1 MATSER
7 RIYSMES
14 MAPEISEDIG
24 VCLLA
29 YMKESVCVLL
39 ISQSFFSCVA
49 EMYIP
54 DMNRPGKA
62 ERRAEKG
69 LRPPRELAGET
80 RRLQSWP
87 TLARWLRRV
96 SFSLYK
102 PSIQAAPEPDPGNW
116 AKSPRL
122 SLGPEGITKGK
133 HGFKFQGIK
142 EKFNVSKKVLK
153 MTFL

>member
-1 MATSER
+1 MAKSER

-24 VCLLA
+24 CPLA
-29 YMKESVCVLL
+29 YMRESVCVL
-39 ISQSFFSCVA
+39 IINQSFFSCAA

-54 DMNRPGKA
+54 DRNRPGKA

-69 LRPPRELAGET
+69 PRPPRELVGET

-87 TLARWLRRV
+87 TLARWLQRV

-102 PSIQAAPEPDPGNW
+102 PSIQAAPEPDPSNW

-142 EKFNVSKKVLK
+142 EKFNISKKVLK

>member
-1 MATSER
+1 MSKSKR
-7 RIYSMES
+7 RIYKS
-14 MAPEISEDIG
+14 MAPEISEDIASH
-24 VCLLA
+24 L
-29 YMKESVCVLL
+29 
-39 ISQSFFSCVA
+39 FSGVA

-62 ERRAEKG
+62 EWRVEKG
-69 LRPPRELAGET
+69 LRPPRE
-80 RRLQSWP
+80 RLQSWP
-87 TLARWLRRV
+87 TFARWLRRV
-96 SFSLYK
+96 SFSPYK

-133 HGFKFQGIK
+133 HGFKFQGIE
-142 EKFNVSKKVLK
+142 EKFSVSKKVVLK

>member
-1 MATSER
+1 IPNTVFFFP
-7 RIYSMES
+7 SM
-14 MAPEISEDIG
+14 G
-24 VCLLA
+24 
-29 YMKESVCVLL
+29 
-39 ISQSFFSCVA
+39 
-49 EMYIP
+49 
-54 DMNRPGKA
+54 GKW
-62 ERRAEKG
+62 RRASG
-69 LRPPRELAGET
+69 LPGSWSGGT

-87 TLARWLRRV
+87 TFARWLQRV
-96 SFSLYK
+96 SFSPYK

-142 EKFNVSKKVLK
+142 EKFRVPKKVLK